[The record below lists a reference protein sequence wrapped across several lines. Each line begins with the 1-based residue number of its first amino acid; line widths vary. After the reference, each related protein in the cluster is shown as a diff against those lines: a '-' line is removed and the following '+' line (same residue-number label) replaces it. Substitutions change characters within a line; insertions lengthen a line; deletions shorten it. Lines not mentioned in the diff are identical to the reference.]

1 MVKTDKKSILQY
13 FYKYIYTHIYIYLVS
28 HRGREGKRQKAVTA
42 SL

>member
-1 MVKTDKKSILQY
+1 MIKTDKKSILQY
-13 FYKYIYTHIYIYLVS
+13 FYKYIYIYLVS